1 MCRLPWVCSTV
12 KDMEQ
17 VIRAEAAEYRIRS
30 RIEQE
35 YDVITQNRE
44 EEILF
49 QIQKDRPE
57 TVAVLKCRSAAMRR
71 MPAILSAN
79 HIPGM
84 ADMVRADTG
93 VLIMNDRNEKD
104 HDRVMHAILDYQ
116 NAAKIPCILTFTRN
130 VQQLEEYGFGMIS
143 QQMEYRV
150 NDLII
155 KNDALIQARI
165 RGSTELVP
173 SYVKLAALRKDNLM
187 NLAYFANSVLSRN
200 YGFFMIRSAVY
211 FEKLLLE
218 MENRGGGVYQ
228 IMEYGKML
236 GYLAIDSDG
245 RVSEA
250 LFENDFDR
258 ERYLLRQSKDK
269 VAVMARI
276 TNMEQMLMH
285 VASKGNVRIALSLKD
300 EIYEQNNGLFIWY
313 LDEKGSRLE
322 RVEQS
327 ARNLFHPE
335 LSITAAQMVSFIF
348 GQGKLKESLKFDSI
362 YLLKPVFVNETEV

>member
-362 YLLKPVFVNETEV
+362 YLLEPVFVNETEV

>member
-1 MCRLPWVCSTV
+1 MCRLPRVCSTV

-49 QIQKDRPE
+49 QIQKDRPD
-57 TVAVLKCRSAAMRR
+57 TIAVLKCCSAAMRR
-71 MPAILSAN
+71 MPAISSAN
-79 HIPGM
+79 HLPGM
-84 ADMVRADTG
+84 ADVVRADTG
-93 VLIMNDRNEKD
+93 VLIMNDRDEKD
-104 HDRVMHAILDYQ
+104 HDKVMHAILAYQ
-116 NAAKIPCILTFTRN
+116 NAKIPCILTFTRN
-130 VQQLEEYGFGMIS
+130 IQQFERYGFGVIS
-143 QQMEYRV
+143 QETEYRV

-165 RGSTELVP
+165 RGSIELVP
-173 SYVKLAALRKDNLM
+173 SYVRLAALRKDNLM

-236 GYLAIDSDG
+236 GYLAVDSDG
-245 RVSEA
+245 RVREA
-250 LFENDFDR
+250 VFENDFDR
-258 ERYLLRQSKDK
+258 ERYLIRQSKD
-269 VAVMARI
+269 MD
-276 TNMEQMLMH
+276 QMLMH

-300 EIYEQNNGLFIWY
+300 EIYEQNDGLFIWY

-327 ARNLFHPE
+327 ARNPFHPE

-348 GQGKLKESLKFDSI
+348 GQGKLKENLKFDSI
-362 YLLKPVFVNETEV
+362 YLLEPVFVNETEV

>member
-1 MCRLPWVCSTV
+1 MCRLPRVCSTV

-49 QIQKDRPE
+49 QIQKDRPD
-57 TVAVLKCRSAAMRR
+57 TVAVLKCCSAAMRR
-71 MPAILSAN
+71 MPAISSAN
-79 HIPGM
+79 HLPGM
-84 ADMVRADTG
+84 ADVVRADTG
-93 VLIMNDRNEKD
+93 VLIMNDRDEKD
-104 HDRVMHAILDYQ
+104 HDKVMHAILAYQ

-130 VQQLEEYGFGMIS
+130 IQQFERYGFGMIS
-143 QQMEYRV
+143 QKTEYRV

-165 RGSTELVP
+165 RGSIELVP
-173 SYVKLAALRKDNLM
+173 SYVRLAALRKDNLM
-187 NLAYFANSVLSRN
+187 NLAYFANSILSRN

-236 GYLAIDSDG
+236 GYLAVDSDG
-245 RVSEA
+245 RVREA
-250 LFENDFDR
+250 VFENDFDR
-258 ERYLLRQSKDK
+258 ERYLIRQSKDK

-276 TNMEQMLMH
+276 TNMDQMLMH

-300 EIYEQNNGLFIWY
+300 EIYEQNDGLFIWY

-327 ARNLFHPE
+327 ARNPFHPE

-348 GQGKLKESLKFDSI
+348 GQGKLKENLKFDSI
-362 YLLKPVFVNETEV
+362 YLLEPVFVNETEV

>member
-93 VLIMNDRNEKD
+93 VLIMNGRNEKD

-362 YLLKPVFVNETEV
+362 YLLEPVFVNETEV